1 MMNYETLFYRL
12 LDYAVHE
19 VGLDIEVTLNEIGVE
34 NLHEQ
39 EEIINNFE
47 DIEEDDEDEEE

>member
-1 MMNYETLFYRL
+1 MINYETLFYRL

-47 DIEEDDEDEEE
+47 DTEEDDEDEEE